1 MAIEKQRSDNGR
13 FLKTPPNAADTGSV
27 VNEVHGTVSFGRIA
41 GQKDFDGRSASRNPM
56 VSGNTGMRRKNG
68 G

>member
-13 FLKTPPNAADTGSV
+13 FLKTPPNMADTGSV
-27 VNEVHGTVSFGRIA
+27 VNEVRGTVRFGRLA
-41 GQKDFDGRSASRNPM
+41 VSGNDPKRNPM